1 MEKECIFC
9 NIVNGKT
16 DTEFLYKDDTAVVFK
31 DINPHAPVHDL
42 IVPFKHIRSINDVTK
57 EEEKII
63 NHMLMTGRKIAE
75 QEKVN
80 ESGYKLLF
88 NVEWGGGQRIFH
100 VHLHLLAGWDRK

>member
-16 DTEFLYKDDTAVVFK
+16 DTEFLYKDDTVVVFK

-42 IVPFKHIRSINDVTK
+42 IVPFKHIRSVNDVTAG
-57 EEEKII
+57 EEKII
-63 NHMLMTGRKIAE
+63 THMLMTGRRIAE

-100 VHLHLLAGWDRK
+100 VHLHLLGAWDRK

>member
-16 DTEFLYKDDTAVVFK
+16 DTEFLYKDDTVVVFK

-42 IVPFKHIRSINDVTK
+42 IVPFKHIRSVNDVTA

-63 NHMLMTGRKIAE
+63 THMLMTGRRIAE

-100 VHLHLLAGWDRK
+100 VHLHLLGAWDRK

>member
-1 MEKECIFC
+1 MDKDCIFC

-16 DTEFLYKDDTAVVFK
+16 ETEFLYQDDMVVVFK
-31 DINPHAPVHDL
+31 DINPHAPVHGL
-42 IVPFKHIRSINDVTK
+42 IVPFKHIRSINDVTA
-57 EEEKII
+57 EEEKILT
-63 NHMLMTGRKIAE
+63 HMLMTGRKIAE

-100 VHLHLLAGWDRK
+100 VHLHLLGGWDRK

>member
-1 MEKECIFC
+1 MDKECIFC

-16 DTEFLYKDDTAVVFK
+16 DTEFLYKDDTVVAFK

-42 IVPFKHIRSINDVTK
+42 IVPFKHIRSINDVTA
-57 EEEKII
+57 EEEKIMT
-63 NHMLMTGRKIAE
+63 HMLMTGRKIAE

-100 VHLHLLAGWDRK
+100 VHLHLLGAWDRK